1 MGLLVLVR
9 THAEMLDGLTG
20 VPLAAEQ
27 DGVRPGGRAESELV
41 EGQDLTAG
49 LEDALLGRLGEPEGG
64 DGELRNFQKTDII
77 RHGTDSDDD
86 LGIAVG
92 RALGLLNDAREGKG
106 GTVRLGEEKTVEERL
121 HMPSGKFLLESPRRR
136 IGPC

>member
-1 MGLLVLVR
+1 MGLLVLVG

-27 DGVRPGGRAESELV
+27 DGVRPGRRAESELV

-49 LEDALLGRLGEPEGG
+49 LEDALLGRLGEPQGG
-64 DGELRNFQKTDII
+64 DGKLRDFQKTDII
-77 RHGTDSDDD
+77 RHGADSDDD
-86 LGIAVG
+86 LGIPVG

-106 GTVRLGEEKTVEERL
+106 GTVRLGEEETVEERL
-121 HMPSGKFLLESPRRR
+121 HMPNDKFLLE
-136 IGPC
+136 